1 MRRKVFGIIGC
12 PVAHSLSPLMH
23 NAAAAEL
30 GIPAVYVQFEVQPA
44 DLKKAIAGI
53 RALGIAG
60 INVTVPHKEKVV
72 PLLDRLDEQAELT
85 GAVNTIT
92 RKDGALIGSN
102 TDGAGFIR
110 SLKTA
115 GFDTAGKNVAMIGAG
130 GSSRAVAASLLLEGV
145 AGITVVNRTPAR
157 GKKLVKLFGKLG
169 TISLAAAD
177 SRNARSA
184 IEESDLVVQTT
195 PLGMKR
201 SDPLPVKSVRFHKE
215 QYVYD
220 IIYAPTKTRLLQ
232 KAEREGAKIINGL
245 GMLVYQG
252 SESFRIWTG
261 RRFPEKKVF
270 GLLENFLARGK

>member
-1 MRRKVFGIIGC
+1 MQKKVFGIIGC

-30 GIPAVYVQFEVQPA
+30 KIPAVYVSFEVQPA
-44 DLKKAIAGI
+44 DLKKAISGM

-72 PLLDRLDEQAELT
+72 PLLDCLDEQAKLI

-92 RKDGALIGSN
+92 GKDGELIGSN

-115 GFDTAGKNVAMIGAG
+115 GFNPAGKNVAVIGAG
-130 GSSRAVAASLLLEGV
+130 GSSRSIAASLLLEGV

-157 GKKLVKLFGKLG
+157 GRKLVKLFGELG
-169 TISLAAAD
+169 EISLAAAGSGD
-177 SRNARSA
+177 ARSA

-195 PLGMKR
+195 PVGMKR
-201 SDPLPVKSVRFHKE
+201 SDPLPVKSVRFHE
-215 QYVYD
+215 GQYVYD
-220 IIYAPTKTRLLQ
+220 IIYAPERTRLLQ
-232 KAEREGAKIINGL
+232 KADKEGAKTVNGL

-261 RRFPEKKVF
+261 KRFPEKKVF